1 MSNISCGD
9 KVRVLR
15 ADPTEQQGLAG
26 LDGIVHGWTTP
37 SVTGVSVIGASSED
51 LAINVFIE
59 ERNEGFW
66 FSPGLLEFVDHAPGT
81 EVALN
86 GVPKKWVRL
95 VSGEWMEIDNAGKE
109 KSQ

>member
-1 MSNISCGD
+1 MSDLCFGD

-15 ADPTEQQGLAG
+15 AELTEQNGLAG
-26 LDGIVHGWTTP
+26 LDGLVHGWTTP
-37 SVTGVSVIGASSED
+37 SVTGVSAIGASSED

-66 FSPGLLEFVDHAPGT
+66 FSPGLLEFIDHAPGT
-81 EVALN
+81 EVALK
-86 GVPKKWVRL
+86 GVPKKRVRL
-95 VSGEWMEIDNAGKE
+95 VSGEWIEIDNAGKK